1 VASKNVFD
9 VVCGPPQK
17 FKAPDWPTFLEKRWT
32 RFLAEQM
39 RIGTTH
45 EEAFRAGW
53 HACMDELGQTSREG
67 ERP

>member
-1 VASKNVFD
+1 MRSLFKALMGPAQQFE
-9 VVCGPPQK
+9 PPQWK
-17 FKAPDWPTFLEKRWT
+17 NFLDQRWE

-53 HACMDELGQTSREG
+53 MACMDELGQTSREDAS
-67 ERP
+67 

>member
-1 VASKNVFD
+1 
-9 VVCGPPQK
+9 
-17 FKAPDWPTFLEKRWT
+17 
-32 RFLAEQM
+32 LAEQM